1 MRSSKLV
8 LSLALL
14 VVCAVCVLPSGA
26 QSVATG
32 TLVGVVTDTSSAVVP
47 GATVTL
53 IDTSTKTERA
63 TTTND
68 SGRYVFVNIPPGSY
82 NVTFSKTSFAT
93 AKTLNQTIRVGTT
106 TSLDAS
112 LQIGGANVVV

>member
-1 MRSSKLV
+1 MRLSKLV

-14 VVCAVCVLPSGA
+14 VIWAVSVLPSWSQA
-26 QSVATG
+26 VSTG
-32 TLVGVVTDTSSAVVP
+32 TLVGVVTDQSGAVVP

-53 IDTSTKTERA
+53 TDTTTNTERT

-68 SGRYVFVNIPPGSY
+68 SGRYVFVNIPPGNY

-93 AKTLNQTIRVGTT
+93 AKTLNQPIRVGTT
-106 TSLDAS
+106 TSLDA
-112 LQIGGANVVV
+112 